1 MMASGQNGSD
11 SGASDTRNSGSG
23 GSNKTGIIV
32 GVVVGVGVPLIL
44 AALIGGFLMRRRRQE
59 KEARRDVEPYVVDE
73 KALARSFSSGTN
85 GNDTAAAVSTA
96 GPAAA
101 AATLGNDN
109 EPLSR
114 RVVQEEDAEE
124 VEYLPPRYRE
134 AWQHGS
140 SDDPSA
146 PRESEQVAAMMSPVM
161 LPNPADTNDI
171 GSRDG
176 PPSPQEPARPLK
188 EDYLQTFGLPQDSAA
203 VALPTSMRSQ
213 SPLRAAGPTPLPRD
227 LETPAASK
235 GPREPGTIAGGPSVG
250 SSAAVPS
257 SQASMNL
264 KSEYK
269 RAFP

>member
-1 MMASGQNGSD
+1 MMASGQNEGD
-11 SGASDTRNSGSG
+11 SAASDTSTSGSG

-44 AALIGGFLMRRRRQE
+44 AALIGGFLMRRRRQQ
-59 KEARRDVEPYVVDE
+59 KEARRDLEPYVVNE
-73 KALARSFSSGTN
+73 KELARSFSSGSN
-85 GNDTAAAVSTA
+85 GNGAAAAVSTA

-109 EPLSR
+109 EPPSR

-140 SDDPSA
+140 SDGPSTPA
-146 PRESEQVAAMMSPVM
+146 ESEQAATTMSPAR

-171 GSRDG
+171 DSRDG
-176 PPSPQEPARPLK
+176 PSSPQESARPLK
-188 EDYLQTFGLPQDSAA
+188 EDYLQTFGFSPRSAV
-203 VALPTSMRSQ
+203 VARPTSMGNQ
-213 SPLRAAGPTPLPRD
+213 SPPRAAGPSPLPRD
-227 LETPAASK
+227 LKTPAAPR
-235 GPREPGTIAGGPSVG
+235 GPREQGTIAGGLSAG
-250 SSAAVPS
+250 SSAVVRA
-257 SQASMNL
+257 SQASMDL
-264 KSEYK
+264 KGDYK